1 MSDAAPSF
9 IVIGENIH
17 TSRVVKRDGPRI
29 AETDRGPA
37 VRVPMAGGEALLPVP
52 PQVQDTR
59 EFRSGRVKHVMVA
72 VMEGVAE
79 GPDAAIAADYVRWIA
94 ATPDRRRGR
103 LSRSERRRD
112 LARCRRPPGCD
123 GLAGPDRGPGV
134 HRPAVA
140 SIRPTP
146 R

>member
-1 MSDAAPSF
+1 MQA
-9 IVIGENIH
+9 
-17 TSRVVKRDGPRI
+17 RGPRI

-72 VMEGVAE
+72 VMEGVAD

-94 ATPDRRRGR
+94 MTQIAGGAAYLDLNVDEISPDVDGR
-103 LSRSERRRD
+103 L
-112 LARCRRPPGCD
+112 AAD
-123 GLAGPDRGPGV
+123 GLAGPDRRARCPPS
-134 HRPAVA
+134 RCR